1 MTRLQFTGER
11 FRIGGAA
18 KSYIFNSFFGHFDK
32 RVDRTAAA
40 CNRGNLPLPILRRN
54 FFNCYMI
61 VAAGAARVLWGL
73 WRALLLGRF
82 SLSIYQGLLDGL
94 IDCGRTT
101 LINFRTFVVT
111 WSKRKKLIEILPNL
125 IVQNISPIKQI
136 CLANVKM

>member
-1 MTRLQFTGER
+1 MDLVRRSGRCMTRLQLTSER

-18 KSYIFNSFFGHFDK
+18 KSYVFDSFFGHFDK

-40 CNRGNLPLPILRRN
+40 CNRGNLLLLPILRRN

-61 VAAGAARVLWGL
+61 VAARVLWGL

-82 SLSIYQGLLDGL
+82 SLSIYQGLLD
-94 IDCGRTT
+94 R

-111 WSKRKKLIEILPNL
+111 WWSKKK
-125 IVQNISPIKQI
+125 
-136 CLANVKM
+136 